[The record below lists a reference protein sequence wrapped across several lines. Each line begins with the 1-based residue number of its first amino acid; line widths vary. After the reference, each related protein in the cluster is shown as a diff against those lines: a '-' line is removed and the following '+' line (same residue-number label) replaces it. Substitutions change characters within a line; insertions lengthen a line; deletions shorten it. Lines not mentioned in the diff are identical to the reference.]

1 MHQPQSFSFRIVAY
15 FTGVSKY
22 TAARCSAVQ
31 VANAAGR
38 SDWDFLSAQTS
49 HPSFEKE
56 AANSK
61 KKIPSYDL
69 LVAAS

>member
-1 MHQPQSFSFRIVAY
+1 MHQPQSFSIRIVAY

-22 TAARCSAVQ
+22 MAARCSAVQ
-31 VANAAGR
+31 VANVAGR

-56 AANSK
+56 GR
-61 KKIPSYDL
+61 
-69 LVAAS
+69 